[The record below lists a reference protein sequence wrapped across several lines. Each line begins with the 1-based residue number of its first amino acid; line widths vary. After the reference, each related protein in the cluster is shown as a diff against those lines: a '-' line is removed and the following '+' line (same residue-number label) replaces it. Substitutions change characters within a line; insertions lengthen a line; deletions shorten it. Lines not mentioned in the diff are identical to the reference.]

1 LSPLLFG
8 TAGSPHSSAPP
19 KSIVEGVRRIA
30 ELGLDG
36 MELEFVHGVRMPE
49 AEARQ
54 IAAIAGNRGL
64 KLSVHAP
71 YYINLNAHD
80 PEFMKASQLRLYQAA
95 KAAFMCGAGDVAFHA
110 AFYLGDPPEKV
121 YEVVKQRLTEV
132 LEDLDKDNIKVKLRP
147 ELMGKSSQFGALN
160 EVIRIA
166 SELPGVAPCI
176 DWAHWHARTSAFN
189 TYNEFATVLSQ
200 IKERL
205 GDVALNNMHMHVAGI
220 AYSAKG
226 EREHLNLRESDFS
239 YHELLQAFKDFNV
252 GGLLICESPNLE
264 DDALFLKKTYTQS
277 M

>member
-1 LSPLLFG
+1 VSPLLFG
-8 TAGSPHSSAPP
+8 TAGSPHSSPPP
-19 KSIVEGVRRIA
+19 KSTVEGVKRVA

-49 AEARQ
+49 AEALQ

-64 KLSVHAP
+64 RLSAHAP

-80 PEFMKASQLRLYQAA
+80 PEIMKASQLRLYQAA
-95 KAAFMCGAGDVAFHA
+95 RAASQCGAGDVAFHA

-121 YEVVKQRLTEV
+121 YEVVKQHLSEV

-147 ELMGKSSQFGALN
+147 ELMGKPSQFGALN
-160 EVIRIA
+160 EVLRIA
-166 SELPGVAPCI
+166 DELPNVAPCI

-205 GDVALNNMHMHVAGI
+205 GDAALNDMHMHVAGI
-220 AYSAKG
+220 AYSEKG

-239 YHELLQAFKDFNV
+239 YRELLQAFKDFKV

-264 DDALFLKKTYTQS
+264 DDALCLKKTYKQS